1 MRDLRTLLVGA
12 IFMLWLWWMASSGR
26 LGDLVTLLLTRE
38 SLSVGWWII
47 TFLPLII
54 GCFVIFVIF
63 VIIPIITSGGVA
75 GLTKIWKAM
84 FYFVAAEIT
93 KNPNLRGNE
102 GENIVSSVLTELSK
116 EYHCEEDFIVRTEKR
131 ETTQID
137 HVVFSSYGI
146 FVIETKNYS
155 GWIFGQEHHR
165 TWRQTLKWGRKYTF
179 SNPLRQNYS
188 HIKALQAIT
197 KLPEDKFI
205 NMVVFIKKAKIKTSL
220 PDNVCKSPMDG
231 KRFITAHK
239 QILLSDTQVRDAI
252 NDVKNAQETSP
263 EVRREHVANLREKH
277 SNKH

>member
-1 MRDLRTLLVGA
+1 MRNFLAPLLFAA
-12 IFMLWLWWMASSGR
+12 IIFSQIWWIVSSGR
-26 LGDLVTLLLTRE
+26 GDDIVTLLQTRE
-38 SLSVGWWII
+38 SLGVGWWII
-47 TFLPLII
+47 TLLPLII
-54 GCFVIFVIF
+54 GCFVIFVIM
-63 VIIPIITSGGVA
+63 PIIALGGVA

-84 FYFVAAEIT
+84 FYSAAADIT

-102 GENIVSSVLTELSK
+102 GENIVSSVLAELSK

-155 GWIFGQEHHR
+155 GWIFGQEHDR
-165 TWRQTLKWGRKYTF
+165 KWTQSFRRGKKHTF

-188 HIKALQAIT
+188 HIKALQSIT
-197 KLPEDKFI
+197 KLPEDMFI
-205 NMVVFIKKAKIKTSL
+205 NMVVFIRKAEIKTDL
-220 PDNVCKSPMDG
+220 PDNVCKSPMDA

>member
-63 VIIPIITSGGVA
+63 VIIPITTSGGVA
-75 GLTKIWKAM
+75 GLTKIWKAL
-84 FYFVAAEIT
+84 FYSVAADIT

-102 GENIVSSVLTELSK
+102 GESIVSSVLSGLSK
-116 EYHCEEDFIVRTEKR
+116 EYHCEEDLLVRTEKGK
-131 ETTQID
+131 TTQID
-137 HVVFSSYGI
+137 HVVFSPYGV

-155 GWIFGQEHHR
+155 GWIFGQEHDN
-165 TWRQTLKWGRKYTF
+165 KWTQRLRRGGKYTF
-179 SNPLRQNYS
+179 LNPLRQNDL

-197 KLPEDKFI
+197 KLPKDVFV
-205 NMVVFIKKAKIKTSL
+205 NMVVFIKKAEIKTSL
-220 PDNVCKSPMDG
+220 PDNVCKSPMDA
-231 KRFITAHK
+231 KRFITARK
-239 QILLSDTQVRDAI
+239 QVLLSDTQVQATI
-252 NDVKNAQETSP
+252 KNVNNARETSS
-263 EVRREHVANLREKH
+263 EARREHVDQH
-277 SNKH
+277 SDKP